1 MKGKYVSAFDSFFE
15 PQPKKPSSNALLN
28 QCNESQ
34 EQSQSAM
41 CSSSTSFDTCNIV
54 STSFNDI
61 GSVSN

>member
-15 PQPKKPSSNALLN
+15 PEPKKPSTNTLLN

-34 EQSQSAM
+34 EQSQSM
-41 CSSSTSFDTCNIV
+41 FCSSTSFDTCNIV

-61 GSVSN
+61 GSVSK